1 MLEKLMH
8 GKIKITSISCIC
20 VNGNNVK
27 GISLHVNILEPFSE
41 TNPQ

>member
-8 GKIKITSISCIC
+8 GTIKITSISCIC

-27 GISLHVNILEPFSE
+27 WISLYVKILQPFSE